1 MASTKGRTH
10 RGRGAMQHDR
20 SRGREGRFRIIAGR
34 WGGRRLAFPPLA
46 GIRPSPDRVRET
58 LFNWL
63 APVVEGSVCLDL
75 FAGSGALGLE
85 ALSRG
90 AAHTSF
96 VDQQEP
102 AIRRIRDH
110 LALLAC
116 EDADTWAGDAFEF
129 LDDTA
134 VTPDRQYDIVLLDPP
149 FDSDYAD
156 RVLTALEGCGIL
168 AHRANIYLELPA
180 AKDLPEVPVNWAL
193 MHSKT
198 AGQVGY
204 HLWLRSQGS

>member
-1 MASTKGRTH
+1 
-10 RGRGAMQHDR
+10 MQHDR
-20 SRGREGRFRIIAGR
+20 SRGREGQFRIIAGR
-34 WGGRRLAFPPLA
+34 WRGRRLAFPPLA

-58 LFNWL
+58 LYNWL
-63 APVVEGSVCLDL
+63 APVIEGSICLDL

-90 AAHTSF
+90 AAHVSF
-96 VDQQEP
+96 VDRQEP

-116 EDADTWAGDAFEF
+116 ENADTSTADAFEY
-129 LDDTA
+129 LDNISA
-134 VTPDRQYDIVLLDPP
+134 AQDREYDIVLLDPP

-156 RVLTALEGCGIL
+156 RVITALEGCGVL
-168 AHRANIYLELPA
+168 ARRATIYLELPA
-180 AKDLPEVPVNWAL
+180 AKDLPDMPASWKL
-193 MHSKT
+193 LHSKT